1 MKKLL
6 TALKYFFLALGL
18 LFLEQLPTAF
28 IAADQPFWQS
38 ALIILALLIVAALT
52 VFVAKRVGLLNHL
65 KDLKTWKAWKTI
77 LVGFVVLTIV
87 KYIGGVVL
95 LLENGIGANTE
106 NQAALEQL
114 GMSPLLLIVLTA
126 IAAPI
131 VEETVM
137 RGLILGRVFNNS
149 YLGVILSSLLFGLLH
164 IPTNIGSW
172 IIYGGMGLVLAVVY
186 HKTQKLEYTIAIHF
200 INNALGVLLMLL
212 LTYVAY

>member
-1 MKKLL
+1 MKKFL

-18 LFLEQLPTAF
+18 ILLEQLPTAF
-28 IAADQPFWQS
+28 ITANQPFWQS
-38 ALIILALLIVAALT
+38 VLITLALLLVAVFT
-52 VFVAKRVGLLNHL
+52 VYVAKRVGLLNHL
-65 KDLKTWKAWKTI
+65 EELKTRQAWKTVLI
-77 LVGFVVLTIV
+77 GFVVLTVV
-87 KYIGGVVL
+87 KYIGGIIL
-95 LLENGIGANTE
+95 LLENGLGANTE

-114 GMSPLLLIVLTA
+114 GMSPLLLIVLTV

-137 RGLILGRVFNNS
+137 RGLILGRTFNNS
-149 YLGVILSSLLFGLLH
+149 YLGVILSSLLFGSLH
-164 IPTNIGSW
+164 MPTDIGSW

-212 LTYVAY
+212 

>member
-1 MKKLL
+1 MKKFL

-18 LFLEQLPTAF
+18 FFLEQLPTAF

-38 ALIILALLIVAALT
+38 ALIILNLLIVVALT

-114 GMSPLLLIVLTA
+114 GMSPLLLVVLTA

-137 RGLILGRVFNNS
+137 RGLILGRTFNNS
-149 YLGVILSSLLFGLLH
+149 YFGVIISSLLFGLLH
-164 IPTNIGSW
+164 MPTNIGSW
-172 IIYGGMGLVLAVVY
+172 VIYGGMGLVLAVVY
-186 HKTQKLEYTIAIHF
+186 HKTQKLEYIIAIHF
-200 INNALGVLLMLL
+200 INNALGVLFMLL
-212 LTYVAY
+212 

>member
-186 HKTQKLEYTIAIHF
+186 Q
-200 INNALGVLLMLL
+200 VLLQSFK
-212 LTYVAY
+212 

>member
-1 MKKLL
+1 MKKFL

-28 IAADQPFWQS
+28 IAANQPFWQS

-52 VFVAKRVGLLNHL
+52 VFVAKRVGLLNYL

-114 GMSPLLLIVLTA
+114 GMSPLLLVVLTA

-137 RGLILGRVFNNS
+137 RGLILGRLFNNS

-200 INNALGVLLMLL
+200 INNALGVLFMIL
-212 LTYVAY
+212 

>member
-1 MKKLL
+1 MKKFL

-52 VFVAKRVGLLNHL
+52 VFVAKRVGLLNCL
-65 KDLKTWKAWKTI
+65 EELKTWQAWKTVLI
-77 LVGFVVLTIV
+77 GLVVLTVV
-87 KYIGGVVL
+87 KYIGGIIL
-95 LLENGIGANTE
+95 LLENGLGANTE

-114 GMSPLLLIVLTA
+114 GMSSLLLIVLTV

-137 RGLILGRVFNNS
+137 RGLILGRTFNNS
-149 YLGVILSSLLFGLLH
+149 YFGVIISSLLFGLLH
-164 IPTNIGSW
+164 MPTNIGSW
-172 IIYGGMGLVLAVVY
+172 VIYGGMGLVLAVVY

-200 INNALGVLLMLL
+200 INNALGVLFMIL
-212 LTYVAY
+212 

>member
-28 IAADQPFWQS
+28 VAADQPFWQS

-52 VFVAKRVGLLNHL
+52 VFVAKRVGLLNYL

-114 GMSPLLLIVLTA
+114 GMSPLLLVVLTA

-137 RGLILGRVFNNS
+137 RGLILGRLFNNS

-200 INNALGVLLMLL
+200 INNALGVLFMIL
-212 LTYVAY
+212 

>member
-1 MKKLL
+1 M
-6 TALKYFFLALGL
+6 
-18 LFLEQLPTAF
+18 E
-28 IAADQPFWQS
+28 
-38 ALIILALLIVAALT
+38 
-52 VFVAKRVGLLNHL
+52 
-65 KDLKTWKAWKTI
+65 AWKTI

-114 GMSPLLLIVLTA
+114 GMSPLLLVVLTA

-137 RGLILGRVFNNS
+137 RGLILGRLFNNS

-164 IPTNIGSW
+164 IQLILEV
-172 IIYGGMGLVLAVVY
+172 GLFMVVWDWY
-186 HKTQKLEYTIAIHF
+186 
-200 INNALGVLLMLL
+200 LL
-212 LTYVAY
+212 LFIIRHRNWNIQ

>member
-114 GMSPLLLIVLTA
+114 GMSPLLLVVLTA

-137 RGLILGRVFNNS
+137 RGLILGRLFNNS

-200 INNALGVLLMLL
+200 INNALGVLFMIL
-212 LTYVAY
+212 

>member
-1 MKKLL
+1 MKKFL

-18 LFLEQLPTAF
+18 LFLEQLPTVF

-38 ALIILALLIVAALT
+38 VLITLALLVVAVFT
-52 VFVAKRVGLLNHL
+52 VYVAKRVGLLNHL
-65 KDLKTWKAWKTI
+65 EELKTWQAWKTVLI
-77 LVGFVVLTIV
+77 GFVVLTVV
-87 KYIGGVVL
+87 KYIGGIIL
-95 LLENGIGANTE
+95 LLENGLGANTE

-114 GMSPLLLIVLTA
+114 GMSPLLLIVLTV

-149 YLGVILSSLLFGLLH
+149 YLGVIISSLLFGLLH
-164 IPTNIGSW
+164 MPTNIGSW
-172 IIYGGMGLVLAVVY
+172 VIYGGMGLVLAVVY

-212 LTYVAY
+212 

>member
-1 MKKLL
+1 MKKFL

-18 LFLEQLPTAF
+18 FFLEQLPTAF

-38 ALIILALLIVAALT
+38 ALIILNLLIVVALT

-114 GMSPLLLIVLTA
+114 GMSPLLLVVLTA

-164 IPTNIGSW
+164 MPTDIGSW

-186 HKTQKLEYTIAIHF
+186 HKTQKLEYIIAIHF
-200 INNALGVLLMLL
+200 INNALGVLFMLL
-212 LTYVAY
+212 

>member
-52 VFVAKRVGLLNHL
+52 VFVAKRVGLLNYL

-114 GMSPLLLIVLTA
+114 GMSPLLLVVLTA

-137 RGLILGRVFNNS
+137 RGLILGRLFNNS

-200 INNALGVLLMLL
+200 INNALGVLFMIL
-212 LTYVAY
+212 